1 MKKRVLIIE
10 DETHIVELL
19 TIVLKQNNYQVSSL
33 KSADQ
38 VISTILD
45 FKPDCLLLD
54 IMLPGKSGFDVCRE
68 VKSNQATANL
78 PIILLTAKAEENDK
92 LLGFELGA
100 DDYITKPFG
109 IKELFAR
116 IEALLRRSK
125 NKFLMPAILKY
136 KDLVVNDDLH
146 QVVFKNVY
154 LSLTP
159 SEYQIIKTL
168 LENKGRIVKRDSLTK
183 LLNITNDDKNARS
196 LDVHIRNIRTKF
208 AKIKANYDPIR
219 TLKTVGFTINE

>member
-19 TIVLKQNNYQVSSL
+19 TMVLKQNNYQVSSL

-100 DDYITKPFG
+100 DDYIAKPFG

>member
-1 MKKRVLIIE
+1 
-10 DETHIVELL
+10 
-19 TIVLKQNNYQVSSL
+19 
-33 KSADQ
+33 
-38 VISTILD
+38 
-45 FKPDCLLLD
+45 
-54 IMLPGKSGFDVCRE
+54 MLPGKSGFDVCRE

>member
-19 TIVLKQNNYQVSSL
+19 TMVLKQNNYQVSSL

-208 AKIKANYDPIR
+208 AKIKANYDPIL

>member
-19 TIVLKQNNYQVSSL
+19 TMVLKQNNYQVSSL

>member
-10 DETHIVELL
+10 DEAHIVELL
-19 TIVLKQNNYQVSSL
+19 TMALKQNNYQVSSL

-54 IMLPGKSGFDVCRE
+54 VMLPGKSGFDVCRE
-68 VKSNQATANL
+68 VKTNQATANL

-116 IEALLRRSK
+116 IEALLRRAK

-136 KDLVVNDDLH
+136 KDLVVNDDLR
-146 QVVFKNVY
+146 QVSFKNVR
-154 LSLTP
+154 LGLTP

-168 LENKGRIVKRDSLTK
+168 LENKGRIVKRVILTK

-208 AKIKANYDPIR
+208 AKINPNYDPIR

>member
-10 DETHIVELL
+10 DEAHIVELL
-19 TIVLKQNNYQVSSL
+19 TMALKQNNYQVSSL

-54 IMLPGKSGFDVCRE
+54 VMLPGKSGFDVCRE
-68 VKSNQATANL
+68 VKTNQATANL

-116 IEALLRRSK
+116 IEALLRRAK
-125 NKFLMPAILKY
+125 NKFVMPAILKY
-136 KDLVVNDDLH
+136 KDLVVNDDLR
-146 QVVFKNVY
+146 QVSFKNVR
-154 LSLTP
+154 LGLTP

-168 LENKGRIVKRDSLTK
+168 LENKGRIVKRVILTK

-208 AKIKANYDPIR
+208 AKINPNYDPIR

>member
-19 TIVLKQNNYQVSSL
+19 TMVLKQNNYQVSSL

-68 VKSNQATANL
+68 VKTNQATANL

-168 LENKGRIVKRDSLTK
+168 LENKGRIVKRVSLTK

-208 AKIKANYDPIR
+208 AKIKPNYDPIR